1 MQYNKSNKTREMIL
15 ISLFAALTAISG
27 YVFIPLPLSPVPVT
41 AQTLV
46 VMLTGNILRP
56 NSSLACMIIYL
67 LLGLIGLPVFA
78 GGGSGI
84 GVLLGPSGGYLLSWP
99 LAALLISY
107 LSSKI
112 KPSFLTIFLI
122 NLLGMI
128 IIYGIGVFQLSL
140 ITKISLPSAVMAGAI
155 VFIPADL
162 IKAALASTLGMTINK
177 VITNHFS

>member
-67 LLGLIGLPVFA
+67 LLGLIGLPDFA
-78 GGGSGI
+78 GGGSG
-84 GVLLGPSGGYLLSWP
+84 
-99 LAALLISY
+99 
-107 LSSKI
+107 
-112 KPSFLTIFLI
+112 
-122 NLLGMI
+122 
-128 IIYGIGVFQLSL
+128 
-140 ITKISLPSAVMAGAI
+140 
-155 VFIPADL
+155 
-162 IKAALASTLGMTINK
+162 
-177 VITNHFS
+177 